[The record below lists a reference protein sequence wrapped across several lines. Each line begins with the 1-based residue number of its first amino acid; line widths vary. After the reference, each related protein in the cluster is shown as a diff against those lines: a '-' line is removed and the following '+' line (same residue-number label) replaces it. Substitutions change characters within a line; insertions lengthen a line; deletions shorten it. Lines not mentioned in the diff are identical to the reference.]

1 MMQITMPRGDLRPIE
16 FQVNLQKVPYTEFDE
31 IYFTVKKTV
40 SNKEFVIQ
48 KTLSGGD
55 IILDDGSYTF
65 NIEPEDTDDLDYGTY
80 VFDIELIKVGEIKQT
95 FVGQF
100 TLTSEVTFAEN
111 E

>member
-55 IILDDGSYTF
+55 IVLDGTSYTF
-65 NIEPEDTDDLDYGTY
+65 NIEPEDTDNLDYGIY
-80 VFDIELIKVGEIKQT
+80 VFDIELIKTGEIKQT
-95 FVGQF
+95 SVGQF